1 MARAFLAI
9 HFIAPI
15 LIGVSIL
22 NGSVPTR
29 SLNACLGQFELNYF
43 EISTDVCT
51 YGTTLNQTLC
61 SMGKLFYFAFSTNLI
76 EVFMLFR
83 CFKKIKTA
91 DDNSKVL
98 LDKNTYKRRRK

>member
-43 EISTDVCT
+43 EISTDLCT
-51 YGTTLNQTLC
+51 YGTSLNQTLC
-61 SMGKLFYFAFSTNLI
+61 SMGKLFYFAFSTNVI

>member
-1 MARAFLAI
+1 MARAFLVI
-9 HFIAPI
+9 HFIAPM
-15 LIGVSIL
+15 LIAVSIL

-43 EISTDVCT
+43 EISTELCT

-61 SMGKLFYFAFSTNLI
+61 TMGQLFYFAFSTNLI

-91 DDNSKVL
+91 DDASKVL
-98 LDKNTYKRRRK
+98 LDKTTYTRRRK